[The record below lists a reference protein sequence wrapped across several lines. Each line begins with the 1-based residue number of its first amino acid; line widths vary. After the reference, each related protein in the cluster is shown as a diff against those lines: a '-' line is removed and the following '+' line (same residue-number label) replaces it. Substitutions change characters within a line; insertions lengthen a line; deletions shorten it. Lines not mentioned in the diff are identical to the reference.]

1 MNIWVIVYRITWV
14 LIALVLLGVVVVL
27 FIPKYAK
34 YKDMQRQQAV
44 RQEEK
49 QLLELK
55 ASRLQLKQERFTTE
69 PGFVERTAR
78 GEGMVKSNETIC
90 KMTDTP

>member
-1 MNIWVIVYRITWV
+1 MNVWVIIYRVTWV
-14 LIALVLLGVVVVL
+14 LIAVVLLGVVVVL

-34 YKDMQRQQAV
+34 YKDMQKEQAL

-55 ASRLQLKQERFTTE
+55 AERLQLKQERFATD
-69 PGFVERTAR
+69 PAFVERTAR
-78 GEGMVKSNETIC
+78 GEGMVKSNETVC
-90 KMTDTP
+90 KLTDTP